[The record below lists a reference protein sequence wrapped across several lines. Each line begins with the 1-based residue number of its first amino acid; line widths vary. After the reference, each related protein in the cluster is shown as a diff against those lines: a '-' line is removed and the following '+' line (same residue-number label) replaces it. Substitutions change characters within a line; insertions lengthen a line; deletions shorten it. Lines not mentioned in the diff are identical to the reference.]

1 MRNWSQHNEEI
12 PKSEGQ
18 DEIDN
23 NFQISTSI
31 TTIYIYIYIYIYR
44 ERERERER
52 FKICVQNIYTWPPS
66 LKKIRN
72 APIKCAQLVPNVSK
86 FCPIGPYGDF

>member
-31 TTIYIYIYIYIYR
+31 TTIYIYI
-44 ERERERER
+44 ERERERD
-52 FKICVQNIYTWPPS
+52 
-66 LKKIRN
+66 LKF
-72 APIKCAQLVPNVSK
+72 VSK
-86 FCPIGPYGDF
+86 IYILGHPL

>member
-31 TTIYIYIYIYIYR
+31 TTIYIYIYI
-44 ERERERER
+44 
-52 FKICVQNIYTWPPS
+52 
-66 LKKIRN
+66 
-72 APIKCAQLVPNVSK
+72 
-86 FCPIGPYGDF
+86 

>member
-31 TTIYIYIYIYIYR
+31 TTIYIYI
-44 ERERERER
+44 
-52 FKICVQNIYTWPPS
+52 
-66 LKKIRN
+66 
-72 APIKCAQLVPNVSK
+72 
-86 FCPIGPYGDF
+86 